1 MSVSLQ
7 RYLIMV
13 VISTQLD
20 ANMPNDFVFDID
32 VIKIQ
37 RDDAF
42 VVSSTSE
49 AYSAP
54 TNEFLAPNS
63 QRLKPGMLS
72 TLFPLETN
80 LPGVPQPSTRNDT

>member
-13 VISTQLD
+13 VTSTQLD
-20 ANMPNDFVFDID
+20 ADMPNGFVFDID
-32 VIKIQ
+32 IIRIQ

-42 VVSSTSE
+42 VISSTSE
-49 AYSAP
+49 AHSAP
-54 TNEFLAPNS
+54 TNEFLVANS
-63 QRLKPGMLS
+63 QRLKPGMLG

-80 LPGVPQPSTRNDT
+80 LPGLPQPSTRNDT